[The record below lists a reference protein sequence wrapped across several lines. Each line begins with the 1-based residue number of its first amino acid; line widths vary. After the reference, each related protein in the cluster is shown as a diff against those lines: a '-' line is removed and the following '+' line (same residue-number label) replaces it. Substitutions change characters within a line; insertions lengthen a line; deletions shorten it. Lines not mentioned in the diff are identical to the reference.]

1 MNTLS
6 YKTVSANSATV
17 NKEWVLVDAD
27 GQTLGRLASKVAKL
41 IRGKYKP
48 NFTPHVDCGDNVIV
62 INCDKVALTG
72 NKMKGKLYH
81 RHSGYLGNLK
91 TQTAEDVMEKT
102 PKRIIHEAVNGM
114 LPKNKLRKHYIK
126 KLYIYTGTE
135 HKHAGQNPTTIT
147 V

>member
-1 MNTLS
+1 MKLT
-6 YKTVSANSATV
+6 T
-17 NKEWVLVDAD
+17 
-27 GQTLGRLASKVAKL
+27 ASKLIDFQGKRKWYVIDAQDIVLGKL
-41 IRGKYKP
+41 ATKTANILRGKDKP
-48 NFTPHVDCGDNVIV
+48 SFSAHVDCGDNVIV